1 MKKLSHNSIVRDM
14 WPNLLLN
21 SKESFWRTNS
31 TNLAISF
38 VGIFEKDGSSN
49 LFFNGRIPS
58 LSGMLGYR
66 LTTSAMT
73 REEP

>member
-1 MKKLSHNSIVRDM
+1 MKKLSPNSSVRDM
-14 WPNLLLN
+14 WPNLLL
-21 SKESFWRTNS
+21 KSFWRTNS

-38 VGIFEKDGSSN
+38 VGIFEDGSSN